1 MTTICVILNLKDFDT
16 ILRLDDALIMFPCF
30 IKADPLGSGMY
41 EVSIEC
47 RQEDAAA
54 IETMLAPYV

>member
-1 MTTICVILNLKDFDT
+1 MTTICVE
-16 ILRLDDALIMFPCF
+16 LDLMDYEVAAIIDNIHDRFPCF
-30 IKADPLGSGMY
+30 ITMDPLGFGLY
-41 EVSIEC
+41 EVSIQC